1 MTGQAHSHADLN
13 SGSEFSS
20 SECMKKVELLQG
32 YLESSIKDVGRK
44 RKINQQRATSIKVLI
59 LCLSGG
65 ATVLLGLDI
74 GMHAQL
80 PLKNLAFAFTAI
92 VTVLNA
98 LEPFFNYRALWV
110 EHERANASLY
120 QLKDRLNFY
129 VTGKEK
135 TGLDISELEEFY
147 AQYEQIWE
155 MLNQAWIAQRQRYH
169 EISSQP
175 NE

>member
-1 MTGQAHSHADLN
+1 
-13 SGSEFSS
+13 
-20 SECMKKVELLQG
+20 
-32 YLESSIKDVGRK
+32 
-44 RKINQQRATSIKVLI
+44 
-59 LCLSGG
+59 
-65 ATVLLGLDI
+65 
-74 GMHAQL
+74 MHAQL

-155 MLNQAWIAQRQRYH
+155 TLNQAWISQRQRYH
-169 EISSQP
+169 EIGSQP